1 MSGKLTFLVSLDK
14 ERLIEKNKER
24 RSAFL
29 DNIKLLNQPEENTD
43 WNKIV
48 ELYGRMK
55 TELSSI

>member
-1 MSGKLTFLVSLDK
+1 MGMEYTRM
-14 ERLIEKNKER
+14 ERLIEENEER

-43 WNKIV
+43 WNKIA

-55 TELSSI
+55 AELSSI